1 MGVSGDVTIDRLQA
15 ATGIGSNLLSAHH
28 PNSNTGN
35 ETKFGD
41 FLITDIGGNTSP
53 STVNGVSTGDQFSGS
68 HMIPSKVLR
77 GGTSKDASGSF
88 NSNDYWEFANIQL
101 QSGDKVHLGIWTE
114 FTTNRSEH
122 FIEQIGK
129 RQGNWS
135 FGGSSG
141 YNIIGFQNADF
152 NNTHLRK
159 GPGYEPFV
167 FVLEVPTGAGSFTVG
182 LNFDYNLN
190 SDVPQRLLQFPT
202 RDVDKSLD
210 VTLTTGVDTTNDE
223 IDFTFEVASGQSAF
237 DFTVENT
244 DQGYFVVSSKTVSA
258 TPTFTRTFTDTQA
271 DTSIDNYDWEVVDD
285 NGNKATGSVRIGLP
299 QYSYAIQKC
308 LNTSTNYPLRS
319 GAKT

>member
-1 MGVSGDVTIDRLQA
+1 MGTGGDITMTNLKS
-15 ATGIGSNLLSAHH
+15 ATGIADDRLSAHR
-28 PNSNTGN
+28 PNGAGN
-35 ETKFGD
+35 QTKFGD

-77 GGTSKDASGSF
+77 GGTSKDASGVF
-88 NSNDYWEFANIQL
+88 NSNDYWEFNNIEL

-114 FTTNRSEH
+114 FATNRSEH

-129 RQGNWS
+129 RQASWS

-167 FVLEVPTGAGSFTVG
+167 FVLEVPSGGGAFTVG
-182 LNFDYNLN
+182 LNFDYTLN
-190 SDVPQRLLQFPT
+190 SDVTQRLLQFPT
-202 RDVDKSLD
+202 RDVTSSLD
-210 VTLTTGVDTTNDE
+210 VTLTASADPTNDE
-223 IDFTFEVASGQSAF
+223 IDFTFEVASGQPPF
-237 DFTVENT
+237 DFTLENI
-244 DQGYFVVSSKTVSA
+244 DQGYFVVSSKTVSD

-271 DTSIDNYDWEVVDD
+271 DPTTDEYAWEVVGD
-285 NGNKATGSVRIGLP
+285 NGDKATGGARIGIP
-299 QYSYAIQKC
+299 E
-308 LNTSTNYPLRS
+308 
-319 GAKT
+319 